1 MIVSTS
7 LVMASV
13 MATMVQALPNRLLA
27 RQGNTTSPDRSD
39 LTNLKPVDWH
49 NLLQGSYGELQRAV
63 RVYKLT
69 YRPIRSAVIRK
80 PRFQLHTQC
89 RRPL

>member
-13 MATMVQALPNRLLA
+13 MATMVQALPNRIFA

-49 NLLQGSYGELQRAV
+49 NLLQGSYGGLPLFTRLIIRADLQ
-63 RVYKLT
+63 T
-69 YRPIRSAVIRK
+69 
-80 PRFQLHTQC
+80 HTFSSYSKT
-89 RRPL
+89 